1 MINYSRSM
9 NYQKM
14 MKSMKNKLNNRKM
27 IIKMTKFNR
36 EAQKSNK
43 R

>member
-36 EAQKSNK
+36 EAQKSSK